1 MCIRDS
7 GGTTNSRSVF
17 VESDVSKPDEEVNEI
32 NAKFKSVDAFPSFRE
47 GSKRAIPTV
56 VHIKSTEVRTNRYGY
71 EYLDHS
77 SGSGVIVS
85 SDGYIVTN
93 HHVIETGGS
102 EVSANIEVTL
112 NTKEKF
118 TAKVVGD
125 DPSTDIALLK
135 IDSKDLPYLTIGN
148 LSLIHIF
155 SVHFICGI
163 DA

>member
-1 MCIRDS
+1 MKSASLIIASALLSSILTITVYSNYFPQRILIREPKS
-7 GGTTNSRSVF
+7 ITTEGGTTNSRSVF

-85 SDGYIVTN
+85 SDGYIAVSYTHLFCHLN
-93 HHVIETGGS
+93 IHRNKAGLFVIFAS
-102 EVSANIEVTL
+102 
-112 NTKEKF
+112 
-118 TAKVVGD
+118 
-125 DPSTDIALLK
+125 
-135 IDSKDLPYLTIGN
+135 
-148 LSLIHIF
+148 
-155 SVHFICGI
+155 
-163 DA
+163 

>member
-1 MCIRDS
+1 MIREPKSITTD

-135 IDSKDLPYLTIGN
+135 IDSKDLPYLT
-148 LSLIHIF
+148 LSLIHI
-155 SVHFICGI
+155 
-163 DA
+163 